1 MPPTKQRT
9 ELDIV
14 SRNRMMLFTGG
25 ANIPLAEEV
34 AEVLG
39 VALGDLERSR
49 FANGELYIRPGES
62 VRGADCYVMQSHCE
76 PMNDNIMEQL
86 ITIDALKR
94 ASARRITAVMP
105 YFGYSRQDKKV
116 RPREPITA
124 RLVGDLFMTAGADR
138 LVSVDLHTGQLQ
150 GFIHKPFDSLTA
162 LPIITDYLSQRLDG
176 PTTVLSPDAG
186 GVKRAERYARFLD
199 ASVAFVYKRRD
210 PTEHNVSSAL
220 AMAGSVKDRH
230 VVIVDDIIDTA
241 GTVTNAAEMVH
252 AQGALSVRIA
262 ATHGVFSDPA
272 VDRIKNAPVEEVI
285 VTNTLPVS
293 SEALELDKVQVLSIA
308 PILAETLQAIFM
320 DSSVS
325 EIFLG
330 ENA

>member
-1 MPPTKQRT
+1 
-9 ELDIV
+9 LDIV

-34 AEVLG
+34 AETLG
-39 VALGDLERSR
+39 VALGELERSR
-49 FANGELYIRPGES
+49 FANGEIYVRPAES
-62 VRGADCYVMQSHCE
+62 VRGADCYVIQSHCD
-76 PMNDNIMEQL
+76 PINDHIMEQL
-86 ITIDALKR
+86 ITIDALNR

-105 YFGYSRQDKKV
+105 FFGYSRQDKKV

-162 LPIITDYLSQRLDG
+162 LPIITEYLSERLEG

-210 PTEHNVSSAL
+210 AVLHNVSEAL
-220 AMAGSVKDRH
+220 EMAGSVAGRH
-230 VVIVDDIIDTA
+230 VVIVDDMIDTA
-241 GTVTNAAEMVH
+241 GTVTNAAEMVRH
-252 AQGALSVRIA
+252 QGAVSVRIA
-262 ATHGVFSDPA
+262 ATHGVFSEPA
-272 VDRIKNAPVEEVI
+272 LDLLKNAPVEEVI
-285 VTNTLPVS
+285 VTNTLPVA
-293 SEALELDKVQVLSIA
+293 EEVLELDKLQVLSIA

>member
-1 MPPTKQRT
+1 
-9 ELDIV
+9 
-14 SRNRMMLFTGG
+14 MMLFTGG
-25 ANIPLAEEV
+25 ANIPLADEV

-39 VALGDLERSR
+39 VSLGELERSH
-49 FANGELYIRPGES
+49 FANGEIYVRPAES

-76 PMNDNIMEQL
+76 PINDNIMEQL
-86 ITIDALKR
+86 ITIDALNR

-105 YFGYSRQDKKV
+105 FFGYSRQDKKV

-162 LPIITDYLSQRLDG
+162 LPIITDYLSQKLNG
-176 PTTVLSPDAG
+176 QTTVVSPDAG

-210 PTEHNVSSAL
+210 PVLHNVSEAL
-220 AMAGSVKDRH
+220 ELAGSVDGRH

-241 GTVTNAAEMVH
+241 GTVTNAAEMVRD
-252 AQGALSVRIA
+252 QGALSVRIA
-262 ATHGVFSDPA
+262 ATHGVFSEPA
-272 VDRIKNAPVEEVI
+272 LDLLKNAPVEEVI
-285 VTNTLPVS
+285 VTNTLPVAP
-293 SEALELDKVQVLSIA
+293 EMLELDKLQVLSIA

>member
-1 MPPTKQRT
+1 M
-9 ELDIV
+9 DIV

-25 ANIPLAEEV
+25 ANIRLAEEV
-34 AEVLG
+34 AETLG
-39 VALGDLERSR
+39 VALGELERSR
-49 FANGELYIRPGES
+49 FANGEIYVRPAES
-62 VRGADCYVMQSHCE
+62 VRGADCYVIQSHCD
-76 PMNDNIMEQL
+76 PINDRIMEQL
-86 ITIDALKR
+86 ITIDALNR

-105 YFGYSRQDKKV
+105 FFGYSRQDKKV

-162 LPIITDYLSQRLDG
+162 LPIITEYLSERLDG

-210 PTEHNVSSAL
+210 PVHHNVSEAL
-220 AMAGSVKDRH
+220 EMAGSVSGRH

-241 GTVTNAAEMVH
+241 GTVTNAAEMVRK
-252 AQGALSVRIA
+252 QGAASVRIA
-262 ATHGVFSDPA
+262 ATHGVFSEPA
-272 VDRIKNAPVEEVI
+272 LDLLKNAPVEEVI
-285 VTNTLPVS
+285 VTNTLPVAA
-293 SEALELDKVQVLSIA
+293 EVLELDKIQVLSIA

>member
-1 MPPTKQRT
+1 
-9 ELDIV
+9 
-14 SRNRMMLFTGG
+14 MMLFTGG

-39 VALGDLERSR
+39 VSLGELERSH
-49 FANGELYIRPGES
+49 FANGEIYVRPAES
-62 VRGADCYVMQSHCE
+62 VRGADCYVMQSHCQ
-76 PMNDNIMEQL
+76 PINDNIMEQL
-86 ITIDALKR
+86 ITIDALNR

-105 YFGYSRQDKKV
+105 FFGYSRQDKKV

-162 LPIITDYLSQRLDG
+162 LPIITDYLSQKLNG
-176 PTTVLSPDAG
+176 QTTVVSPDAG

-210 PTEHNVSSAL
+210 PLLHNVSEAL
-220 AMAGSVKDRH
+220 ELAGSVDGRH

-241 GTVTNAAEMVH
+241 GTVTNAAEMVRD
-252 AQGALSVRIA
+252 QGALSVRIA
-262 ATHGVFSDPA
+262 ATHGVFSEPA
-272 VDRIKNAPVEEVI
+272 LDLLKNAPVEEVI
-285 VTNTLPVS
+285 VTNTLPVAP
-293 SEALELDKVQVLSIA
+293 EVLELDKLQVLSIA

>member
-1 MPPTKQRT
+1 
-9 ELDIV
+9 
-14 SRNRMMLFTGG
+14 MMLFTGG

-34 AEVLG
+34 AETLG
-39 VALGDLERSR
+39 VALGELERSR
-49 FANGELYIRPGES
+49 FANGEIYVRPAES
-62 VRGADCYVMQSHCE
+62 VRGADCYVIQSHCD
-76 PMNDNIMEQL
+76 PINDHIMEQL
-86 ITIDALKR
+86 ITIDALNR

-105 YFGYSRQDKKV
+105 FFGYSRQDKKV

-162 LPIITDYLSQRLDG
+162 LPIITEYLSERLDG

-210 PTEHNVSSAL
+210 AVLHNVSEAL
-220 AMAGSVKDRH
+220 EMAGSVAGRH
-230 VVIVDDIIDTA
+230 VVIVDDMIDTA
-241 GTVTNAAEMVH
+241 GTVTNAAEMVRH
-252 AQGALSVRIA
+252 QGAVSVRIA
-262 ATHGVFSDPA
+262 ATHGVFSEPA
-272 VDRIKNAPVEEVI
+272 LDLLKNAPVEEVI
-285 VTNTLPVS
+285 VTNTLPVA
-293 SEALELDKVQVLSIA
+293 EEVLKLDKLQVLSIA

>member
-1 MPPTKQRT
+1 
-9 ELDIV
+9 LDIV

-34 AEVLG
+34 AETLG
-39 VALGDLERSR
+39 VALGELERSR
-49 FANGELYIRPGES
+49 FANGEIYVRPAES
-62 VRGADCYVMQSHCE
+62 VRGADCYVIQSHCD
-76 PMNDNIMEQL
+76 PINDHIMEQL
-86 ITIDALKR
+86 ITIDALNR

-105 YFGYSRQDKKV
+105 FFGYSRQDKKV

-162 LPIITDYLSQRLDG
+162 LPIITEYLSERLDG

-210 PTEHNVSSAL
+210 AVLHNVSEAL
-220 AMAGSVKDRH
+220 EMAGSVAGRH
-230 VVIVDDIIDTA
+230 VVIVDDMIDTA
-241 GTVTNAAEMVH
+241 GTVTNAAEMVRH
-252 AQGALSVRIA
+252 QGAVSVRIA
-262 ATHGVFSDPA
+262 ATHGVFSEPA
-272 VDRIKNAPVEEVI
+272 LDLLKNAPVEEVI
-285 VTNTLPVS
+285 VTNTLPVAD
-293 SEALELDKVQVLSIA
+293 EVLALDKLQVLSIA

>member
-1 MPPTKQRT
+1 M
-9 ELDIV
+9 DIV
-14 SRNRMMLFTGG
+14 SRNRLMLFTGG
-25 ANIPLAEEV
+25 ANIELADEV
-34 AEVLG
+34 GEFLG
-39 VALGDLERSR
+39 VALGELERSR
-49 FANGELYIRPGES
+49 FANGEIYVRPAES

-76 PMNDNIMEQL
+76 PMNDNLMEQL

-105 YFGYSRQDKKV
+105 FFGYSRQDKKV

-150 GFIHKPFDSLTA
+150 GFIHKPFDHLTA
-162 LPIITDYLSQRLDG
+162 LPIITDYLADKLEG
-176 PTTVLSPDAG
+176 PVTVLSPDAG
-186 GVKRAERYARFLD
+186 GVKRAERYARFLG

-210 PTEHNVSSAL
+210 PTQHNVSTAL
-220 AMAGSVKDRH
+220 EMAGSVAGRN

-241 GTVTNAAEMVH
+241 GTVTNAAEMVRE
-252 AQGALSVRIA
+252 QGATSVRIA
-262 ATHGVFSDPA
+262 ATHGVFSEPA
-272 VDRIKNAPVEEVI
+272 VDRLKNAPVEEVI

-293 SEALELDKVQVLSIA
+293 AEARELDKVQVLSIA

>member
-1 MPPTKQRT
+1 MG
-9 ELDIV
+9 V
-14 SRNRMMLFTGG
+14 SLG
-25 ANIPLAEEV
+25 A
-34 AEVLG
+34 
-39 VALGDLERSR
+39 LERSR
-49 FANGELYIRPGES
+49 FANGEIYVRPTES
-62 VRGADCYVMQSHCE
+62 VRGADCFVMQSHCD

-105 YFGYSRQDKKV
+105 FFGYSRQDKKV
-116 RPREPITA
+116 LPREPITA

-150 GFIHKPFDSLTA
+150 GFIHKPFDHLTA
-162 LPIITDYLSQRLDG
+162 LPIITDYLTERVDG

-210 PTEHNVSSAL
+210 PVAHNTSEAL
-220 AMAGSVKDRH
+220 EMAGRVKDRH
-230 VVIVDDIIDTA
+230 VVIVDDMIDTA
-241 GTVTNAAEMVH
+241 GTVCNAAEMVR
-252 AQGALSVRIA
+252 AQGAISVRIA
-262 ATHGVFSDPA
+262 ATHAIFSEPA
-272 VDRIKNAPVEEVI
+272 IDRIKNTQVDEVI
-285 VTNTLPVS
+285 VTNTLPVIPDAES
-293 SEALELDKVQVLSIA
+293 LDVIQVLSIA

>member
-1 MPPTKQRT
+1 
-9 ELDIV
+9 
-14 SRNRMMLFTGG
+14 MLFTGG
-25 ANIPLAEEV
+25 ANASLAEEV
-34 AEVLG
+34 AEALG
-39 VALGDLERSR
+39 VPLGDLERSR
-49 FANGELYIRPGES
+49 FANGEIYVRPAES
-62 VRGADCYVMQSHCE
+62 VRGADCYVMQSHCD
-76 PMNDNIMEQL
+76 PINDNIMEQL
-86 ITIDALKR
+86 ITIDALNR

-105 YFGYSRQDKKV
+105 FFGYSRQDKKV

-162 LPIITDYLSQRLDG
+162 LPIITDYLSERIDG
-176 PTTVLSPDAG
+176 PTTVVSPDAG

-199 ASVAFVYKRRD
+199 GDVAVVYKRRD
-210 PTEHNVSSAL
+210 PVQHNVSEAL
-220 AMAGSVKDRH
+220 EMAGTVAGRH
-230 VVIVDDIIDTA
+230 AVIVDDIIDTA
-241 GTVTNAAEMVH
+241 GTVTNAAELVRE
-252 AQGALSVRIA
+252 QGAISVRIA

-272 VDRIKNAPVEEVI
+272 LDLLKNAPVEEVI

-293 SEALELDKVQVLSIA
+293 QEVLELDKVQVLSIA

>member
-1 MPPTKQRT
+1 
-9 ELDIV
+9 
-14 SRNRMMLFTGG
+14 MMLFTGG

-34 AEVLG
+34 AETLG
-39 VALGDLERSR
+39 VALGELERSR
-49 FANGELYIRPGES
+49 FANGEIYVRPAES
-62 VRGADCYVMQSHCE
+62 VRGADCYVIQSHCD
-76 PMNDNIMEQL
+76 PINDHIMEQL
-86 ITIDALKR
+86 ITIDALNR

-105 YFGYSRQDKKV
+105 FFGYSRQDKKV

-162 LPIITDYLSQRLDG
+162 LPIITEYLSERLDG

-210 PTEHNVSSAL
+210 AVLHNVSEAL
-220 AMAGSVKDRH
+220 EMAGSVAGRH
-230 VVIVDDIIDTA
+230 VVIVDDMIDTA
-241 GTVTNAAEMVH
+241 GTVTNAAEMVRH
-252 AQGALSVRIA
+252 QGAVSVRIA
-262 ATHGVFSDPA
+262 ATHGVFSEPA
-272 VDRIKNAPVEEVI
+272 LDLLKNAPVEEVI
-285 VTNTLPVS
+285 VTNTLPVA
-293 SEALELDKVQVLSIA
+293 EEVLALDKLQVLSIA

>member
-1 MPPTKQRT
+1 M
-9 ELDIV
+9 DIV

-25 ANIPLAEEV
+25 ANEPLAEEV
-34 AEVLG
+34 AEFLG
-39 VALGDLERSR
+39 IQLGSLDRST
-49 FANGELYIRPGES
+49 FANGEVYVRPNES
-62 VRGADCYVMQSHCE
+62 VRGADCFVMQSHCQ
-76 PMNDNIMEQL
+76 PINDNIMEQL

-94 ASARRITAVMP
+94 ASARKITAVMP
-105 YFGYSRQDKKV
+105 FFGYSRQDKKV
-116 RPREPITA
+116 LPREPITA

-150 GFIHKPFDSLTA
+150 GFISKPFDHLTA
-162 LPIITDYLSQRLDG
+162 LPIIIDYLSDRIDG
-176 PTTVLSPDAG
+176 KTVVLSPDSG
-186 GVKRAERYARFLD
+186 GVKRAERFARHLD

-220 AMAGSVKDRH
+220 SMAGRVKDKH

-241 GTVTNAAEMVH
+241 GTVCQAAEMVREY
-252 AQGALSVRIA
+252 GALSVRIA
-262 ATHGVFSDPA
+262 ATHAVFSEPA
-272 VDRIKNAPVEEVI
+272 LDRIKNAPVEEVI
-285 VTNTLPVS
+285 ITNTLPVS
-293 SEALELDKVQVLSIA
+293 EDALRLDSVKVLSIA
-308 PILAETLQAIFM
+308 PVLAEALQAIFM

>member
-1 MPPTKQRT
+1 
-9 ELDIV
+9 
-14 SRNRMMLFTGG
+14 MLFTGG

-162 LPIITDYLSQRLDG
+162 LPIITDYLSERLDG

-210 PTEHNVSSAL
+210 PTQHNVSSAL
-220 AMAGSVKDRH
+220 EMAGSVKGRH